1 MPRRCVE
8 LSSQAMPGRS
18 YHHCKINDLSCML
31 FAVGR
36 PDLPEFLSKCG
47 NNCGAIFHLKVWE
60 RTAKIPQQGLE
71 LMALTTL
78 KVKNA
83 KPGRHVDGRGL
94 CLLVKDSG
102 ARTWVLRM
110 QKDGRRRDYGLGSA
124 FDVSLSEAREAA
136 TALRRKVRE
145 GVDPVAERR
154 RARKVVPNFEA
165 AARDCY
171 EALKEGWKNKRH
183 ANWISSLE
191 NHVFP
196 VIGKRLVDQVDSVAV
211 VEVLSP
217 IWLEIPETARRIL
230 QRVGA
235 VLDYAHIK
243 GWLPG
248 EVSLRSVRKGLP
260 RQTGKTGHLEAMSF
274 ADVPEL
280 MQKLAAASPT
290 TGRDALRF
298 TIYNAVRSNETR
310 FAVWTEFDLD
320 KAIWTIPGERMKARE
335 THVVPLSAP
344 TVALLRRR
352 WNERASDTGL
362 VFSKDGEKPISD
374 MTMTKLL
381 RDDGIKGVTVHGFR
395 SAFTDWAAERTR
407 FPKEV
412 ADKALAHKLP
422 NQVEAAYRRTD
433 FFEKRRSLMARW
445 AEFLDKAPAQESKDA
460 ARPASEPTAFR
471 VAA

>member
-1 MPRRCVE
+1 
-8 LSSQAMPGRS
+8 
-18 YHHCKINDLSCML
+18 
-31 FAVGR
+31 
-36 PDLPEFLSKCG
+36 
-47 NNCGAIFHLKVWE
+47 
-60 RTAKIPQQGLE
+60 
-71 LMALTTL
+71 MALTAL

-83 KPGRHVDGRGL
+83 KPGRHTDGRGL

-124 FDVSLSEAREAA
+124 MDVSLADARDAA
-136 TALRRKVRE
+136 AALRRKVRE
-145 GVDPVAERR
+145 GTDPVAERR
-154 RARKVVPNFEA
+154 KARKIVPNFEK

-171 EALKEGWKNKRH
+171 EAMKEGWKNQRH
-183 ANWISSLE
+183 ASWISSLE

-196 VIGKRLVDQVDSVAV
+196 AIGSKPVNEMDSATV
-211 VEVLSP
+211 VNVLSP
-217 IWLEIPETARRIL
+217 IWLAIPDTARRIL
-230 QRVGA
+230 QRIGA
-235 VLDYAHIK
+235 VLDFAHIK

-248 EVSLRSVRKGLP
+248 ELSLRSVRKGLP
-260 RQTGKTGHLEAMSF
+260 RQADKGAHLEAMPY
-274 ADVPEL
+274 ADVPAL
-280 MQKLAAASPT
+280 MRKLATAAPT

-310 FAVWTEFDLD
+310 FAVWAEFDLD
-320 KAIWTIPGERMKARE
+320 KAVWTIPGERMKAGE

-344 TVALLRRR
+344 AMALLRKR
-352 WNERASDTGL
+352 WNERINDTGL
-362 VFSKDGEKPISD
+362 VFSNDGEKAISD

-395 SAFTDWAAERTR
+395 SSFTDWAAERTR

-422 NQVEAAYRRTD
+422 NKVEAAYRRTD

-445 AEFLDKAPAQESKDA
+445 AEHLDRAPVKGRKDLDASIPIKLA
-460 ARPASEPTAFR
+460 A
-471 VAA
+471 

>member
-1 MPRRCVE
+1 
-8 LSSQAMPGRS
+8 
-18 YHHCKINDLSCML
+18 
-31 FAVGR
+31 
-36 PDLPEFLSKCG
+36 
-47 NNCGAIFHLKVWE
+47 
-60 RTAKIPQQGLE
+60 
-71 LMALTTL
+71 MALTAL

-94 CLLVKDSG
+94 CLLVKPSG
-102 ARTWVLRM
+102 ARTWLLRM

-124 FDVSLSEAREAA
+124 LDVSLAEARDAA
-136 TALRRKVRE
+136 AALRRQVRE
-145 GVDPVAERR
+145 GADPVAERR
-154 RARKVVPNFEA
+154 KSRKVVPSFET

-171 EALKEGWKNKRH
+171 EALKEGWKNRRY

-196 VIGKRLVDQVDSVAV
+196 LIGARPVDQVDSVVV

-235 VLDYAHIK
+235 VLDFAHIK
-243 GWLPG
+243 GWLPD

-260 RQTGKTGHLEAMSF
+260 RQTGKSEHLEAMPY
-274 ADVPEL
+274 ADVPAL

-320 KAIWTIPGERMKARE
+320 KAIWTIPGERMKAGE
-335 THVVPLSAP
+335 THAVPLSAP
-344 TVALLRRR
+344 AVALLRKR
-352 WNERASDTGL
+352 WKERTSDTGL
-362 VFSKDGEKPISD
+362 VFSNDGEKPISD

-395 SAFTDWAAERTR
+395 SAFTDWAAEKTR

-433 FFEKRRSLMARW
+433 FFEKRRNMMARW
-445 AEFLDKAPAQESKDA
+445 AEYLDRAPAKESRDA
-460 ARPASEPTAFR
+460 AATASEPMPLR
-471 VAA
+471 AAA

>member
-1 MPRRCVE
+1 MS
-8 LSSQAMPGRS
+8 L
-18 YHHCKINDLSCML
+18 
-31 FAVGR
+31 
-36 PDLPEFLSKCG
+36 
-47 NNCGAIFHLKVWE
+47 
-60 RTAKIPQQGLE
+60 TA
-71 LMALTTL
+71 L

-94 CLLVKDSG
+94 CLFVKPSG

-110 QKDGRRRDYGLGSA
+110 QRNGRRRDYGLGSA
-124 FDVSLSEAREAA
+124 LDVSLAEARDAA
-136 TALRRKVRE
+136 AALRRQVRE

-154 RARKVVPNFEA
+154 KSRKVVPSFET

-171 EALKEGWKNKRH
+171 EALKEGWKNRRH

-196 VIGKRLVDQVDSVAV
+196 LIGTRSVDAVDSAAV
-211 VEVLSP
+211 VEVLLP
-217 IWLEIPETARRIL
+217 IWLTIPDTARRIL
-230 QRVGA
+230 QRIGA
-235 VLDYAHIK
+235 VLDFAHIK
-243 GWLPG
+243 GWLAD

-260 RQTGKTGHLEAMSF
+260 RQVDKGGHLEAMPY
-274 ADVPEL
+274 ADVPAL

-320 KAIWTIPGERMKARE
+320 KGIWTIPGDRMKAGE

-344 TVALLRRR
+344 AVALLRRR
-352 WNERASDTGL
+352 WNERDSDTGF
-362 VFSKDGEKPISD
+362 VFSNDGKKPISD

-381 RDDGIKGVTVHGFR
+381 RDDGIEGVTVHGFR
-395 SAFTDWAAERTR
+395 SAFTDWSSERTR

-422 NQVEAAYRRTD
+422 NKVEAAYRRTD
-433 FFEKRRSLMARW
+433 FFEKRRNLMARC
-445 AEFLDKAPAQESKDA
+445 AEFLDRAPAQIGKGRDA
-460 ARPASEPTAFR
+460 APTASEPIPLR
-471 VAA
+471 AAA

>member
-1 MPRRCVE
+1 
-8 LSSQAMPGRS
+8 
-18 YHHCKINDLSCML
+18 
-31 FAVGR
+31 
-36 PDLPEFLSKCG
+36 
-47 NNCGAIFHLKVWE
+47 
-60 RTAKIPQQGLE
+60 
-71 LMALTTL
+71 MALTTL

-110 QKDGRRRDYGLGSA
+110 QRNGRRRDYGLGSA
-124 FDVSLSEAREAA
+124 IDVSLAEAREAA
-136 TALRRKVRE
+136 AALRSKVRA
-145 GVDPVAERR
+145 GADPVAERR
-154 RARKVVPNFEA
+154 KLRKVVPSFET

-171 EALKEGWKNKRH
+171 EALKEGWKNRRY
-183 ANWISSLE
+183 ANWISSFE

-196 VIGKRLVDQVDSVAV
+196 KVGKKPVDQVDNACV

-217 IWLEIPETARRIL
+217 IWLEIPETARRLL
-230 QRVGA
+230 QRIGA
-235 VLDYAHIK
+235 VLDFAHIK
-243 GWLPG
+243 GWR
-248 EVSLRSVRKGLP
+248 EEEASLRSVRKGLP
-260 RQTGKTGHLEAMSF
+260 RQTAKSVHLEAMPY
-274 ADVPEL
+274 AAVPAL
-280 MQKLAAASPT
+280 MMKLAAASPT

-335 THVVPLSAP
+335 THVVPLTPPA
-344 TVALLRRR
+344 VALLRKR
-352 WNERASDTGL
+352 WNERTSNDGL

-381 RDDGIKGVTVHGFR
+381 RDDGIKGATVHGFR
-395 SAFTDWAAERTR
+395 SAFTDWAAEKTD

-412 ADKALAHKLP
+412 ADKALAHKLT

-433 FFEKRRSLMARW
+433 FFDKRRGLMARW
-445 AEFLDKAPAQESKDA
+445 AEYLDEMPANENKDA
-460 ARPASEPTAFR
+460 APTASEPTSLP
-471 VAA
+471 AAA